1 MWLYL
6 RNYYLCLIKCKCDQP
21 QLCTGGN
28 YLLPGKPRV
37 MPWQALAPHR
47 EILDVLSHTLKCEWS
62 QGFPFVVFIKMTDTG
77 EQLTK
82 MKYTWEHPPL
92 QWHHMSV
99 IMSQIN
105 GNSVIT
111 RVYLFNSW
119 FKLTIKRKK
128 TKVLHYWPFVRVIQW
143 RLVDSLHQGLEMQKI
158 LPCCDVNMC

>member
-62 QGFPFVVFIKMTDTG
+62 QGFPFVVFIKMTYAG
-77 EQLTK
+77 EHWLKWNTFGSTRPYNGITWVSSCLKLLVTQLFVHQHVQVNNK
-82 MKYTWEHPPL
+82 E
-92 QWHHMSV
+92 
-99 IMSQIN
+99 
-105 GNSVIT
+105 
-111 RVYLFNSW
+111 
-119 FKLTIKRKK
+119 KK
-128 TKVLHYWPFVRVIQW
+128 DQVLHYWLFVRGIQW
-143 RLVDSLHQGLEMQKI
+143 WLVDSPHQGLEMQKI
-158 LPCCDVNMC
+158 LPCCDVTMC